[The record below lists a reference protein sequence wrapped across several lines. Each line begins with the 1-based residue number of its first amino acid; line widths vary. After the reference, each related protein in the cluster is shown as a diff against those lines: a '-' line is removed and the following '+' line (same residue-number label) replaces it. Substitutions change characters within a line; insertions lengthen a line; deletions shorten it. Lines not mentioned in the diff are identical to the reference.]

1 MSWRWSLRS
10 NNDRI
15 SDGSTPTTENG
26 GVEASSSQHNIHR
39 ATIKRSKVAFP
50 PLLFSFAVKL
60 VNMPAARLDSSLES
74 VLGFELIHLLH
85 VRRLRLLGA
94 HVLDL
99 LPRIVLVL
107 FL

>member
-1 MSWRWSLRS
+1 
-10 NNDRI
+10 
-15 SDGSTPTTENG
+15 
-26 GVEASSSQHNIHR
+26 
-39 ATIKRSKVAFP
+39 
-50 PLLFSFAVKL
+50 
-60 VNMPAARLDSSLES
+60 MPAARLDSSLES